1 MKTHV
6 ADSWEPPLYT
16 TVCWIPCL
24 AHFFPAAVWF
34 VCVCLCVYSLDILPD
49 SAQDSFTNVNVWSI
63 TSKFDWFPEINIAFR
78 DNLAQLF
85 DKEVNSPSL
94 CSGLDKHNIYFS
106 IYRERRTKHDCFN
119 WLKSKSRFAYVMTW
133 ICKKNMHM
141 ETSDFI
147 VQRPLVCLDVNN

>member
-49 SAQDSFTNVNVWSI
+49 SAQDSFTNVNVWSF

-94 CSGLDKHNIYFS
+94 CSGLDKQIIFLF
-106 IYRERRTKHDCFN
+106 IERGEQSMTALIDSNRNQGLRTW
-119 WLKSKSRFAYVMTW
+119 WLGYA
-133 ICKKNMHM
+133 KKNMHM
-141 ETSDFI
+141 VTSDFI